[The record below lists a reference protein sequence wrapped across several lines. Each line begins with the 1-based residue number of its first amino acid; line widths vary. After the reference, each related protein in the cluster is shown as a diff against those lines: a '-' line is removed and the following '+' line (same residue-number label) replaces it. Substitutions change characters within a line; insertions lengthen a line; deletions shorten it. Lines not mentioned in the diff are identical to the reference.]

1 MLRTRKDVN
10 SGNFSRC
17 KTLGRVWFKA
27 RHFHLNLRHRCPCIV
42 FHHKWELYYCFCHN
56 WLLSWTF
63 LWNLSSCCWLPTPPL
78 SKRRSSLRFKMCRV
92 DQTWPILCA
101 FTNSQMS
108 RFGCIQSYRKSH
120 NLGLGCKINSRYRK
134 WAKWLH
140 VIKEVKQSRKLKCAF
155 QILEKLW
162 WLYIVTL
169 RISYYSWAFFVI
181 ERECIEFIFCQYHPA
196 LWVVISNNSRSGKR
210 MAIHCL
216 ELEWIGK
223 YAPLGNLHP

>member
-17 KTLGRVWFKA
+17 KTLGRVWFRA
-27 RHFHLNLRHRCPCIV
+27 WHFHLNLRNRCPCIV
-42 FHHKWELYYCFCHN
+42 FHHMWELYYWFCHN

-120 NLGLGCKINSRYRK
+120 NLGLGCKLAQETENEQNGCMSYRK
-134 WAKWLH
+134 SNKAGNWSVHFKSWKDCDGCTSSLSGFH
-140 VIKEVKQSRKLKCAF
+140 I
-155 QILEKLW
+155 
-162 WLYIVTL
+162 TL
-169 RISYYSWAFFVI
+169 GHS
-181 ERECIEFIFCQYHPA
+181 
-196 LWVVISNNSRSGKR
+196 L
-210 MAIHCL
+210 L
-216 ELEWIGK
+216 
-223 YAPLGNLHP
+223 